1 MFTADGDHNTE
12 AKHREEVSTVVLHLD
27 SVQVVNCIKTTYML
41 FNRIELQKNFQ
52 QKSKS
57 NMNDDDFH

>member
-12 AKHREEVSTVVLHLD
+12 AKHREEVSTVIHLD
-27 SVQVVNCIKTTYML
+27 SGQEVKCIKTTYML